1 MMGMQVEDPQHLEGS
16 IPLLSG
22 LGLLP
27 MRTVIESEKVIRQTR
42 FRFLDKA
49 DLCNGYEIHMGKTS
63 LIDIVADSPLVVME
77 DGRTDG
83 YLVDNRCWG
92 SYMHGILD
100 NPAVLDYLA
109 EGLVKEDA
117 SLFNYVEFKEKQY
130 DKLADHVR
138 AHVDMDAI
146 YRSLTE

>member
-1 MMGMQVEDPQHLEGS
+1 
-16 IPLLSG
+16 
-22 LGLLP
+22 
-27 MRTVIESEKVIRQTR
+27 
-42 FRFLDKA
+42 
-49 DLCNGYEIHMGKTS
+49 
-63 LIDIVADSPLVVME
+63 ME

-109 EGLVKEDA
+109 EGLAKEDA
-117 SLFNYVEFKEKQY
+117 SLFNYAEFKEKQY